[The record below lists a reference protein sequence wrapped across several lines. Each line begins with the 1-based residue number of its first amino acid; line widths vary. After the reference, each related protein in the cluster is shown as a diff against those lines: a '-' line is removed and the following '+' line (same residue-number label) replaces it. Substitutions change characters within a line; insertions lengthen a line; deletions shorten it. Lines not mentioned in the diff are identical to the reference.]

1 MRKYRDI
8 KLVKRYLKKKM
19 KKTKILVNSPVSLE
33 PSRLEL
39 SKIFSSKYSQKSRFC
54 YVDTYIIT
62 YIKIDT

>member
-1 MRKYRDI
+1 
-8 KLVKRYLKKKM
+8 M
-19 KKTKILVNSPVSLE
+19 KKTKILMNSPVSLE

-62 YIKIDT
+62 YIKIDS